1 MAEGSEIGGVKTRK
15 LAFLIAFNLNN
26 YRLQNATLTTM
37 DGDDGT
43 AGRGCKHNARI
54 FFILEECLAFYY
66 TIAFLYQHR
75 GAHAHVIITHNSD
88 MMNTGAGRYVLFRH
102 ARDWQIES
110 FSDSKHVVSRYP

>member
-1 MAEGSEIGGVKTRK
+1 
-15 LAFLIAFNLNN
+15 
-26 YRLQNATLTTM
+26 M
-37 DGDDGT
+37 DGDNGA
-43 AGRGCKHNARI
+43 AGWGCKHNARI